1 MNCEEFR
8 ANLDAYV
15 DGALNEQEMDAMLE
29 HTKICNA
36 CARELAAA
44 KTLSDALRDMDASV
58 VAPLEAQ
65 ATWRDAVRR
74 EAGKRQ
80 LRKKLRAVCAAAAAL
95 IVLVGCAAVFR
106 SGLFTQKEARLSVQ
120 PMAVEE
126 ADASAVIAADGLTA
140 NASEKTDYTARRKI
154 SARDMRS
161 ADMTVQTLCAEYG
174 AEIVSETDS
183 ETDGRESRTYR
194 IELPHDYME
203 DFLRAVTQIGDVL
216 ESELREAQTE
226 SAVIELQITE

>member
-15 DGALNEQEMDAMLE
+15 DGALNEQGIDAMLE

-44 KTLSDALRDMDASV
+44 KALRDALRDMDASV
-58 VAPLEAQ
+58 AVPLETQ
-65 ATWRDAVRR
+65 AAWRDAVRR

-80 LRKKLRAVCAAAAAL
+80 LRKKLRAVYAAAAAL
-95 IVLVGCAAVFR
+95 IVLAGCAAVFR
-106 SGLFTQKEARLSVQ
+106 GGLFAQKEARVSVQ

-126 ADASAVIAADGLTA
+126 VDASAIIAADGLTA
-140 NASEKTDYTARRKI
+140 NASEKPDYTARRRL
-154 SARDMRS
+154 STRDMRS
-161 ADMTVQTLCAEYG
+161 ADTTVRTLCAEYG

-183 ETDGRESRTYR
+183 ETDGREARTYR
-194 IELPHDYME
+194 IELSCDYME

-216 ESELREAQTE
+216 ESEIREVQAE
-226 SAVIELQITE
+226 PAVIELQICG